1 MAKLFRAVGSA
12 RWTNLFHCCIPV
24 ISHSR
29 QSSLAMNVSNYYVIF
44 CMLTSML
51 APIIWELVSRVL
63 GTLQRP
69 ECLVDSLAS

>member
-1 MAKLFRAVGSA
+1 
-12 RWTNLFHCCIPV
+12 
-24 ISHSR
+24 
-29 QSSLAMNVSNYYVIF
+29 MNVSNYYVIF